1 MGSGTSNGVPV
12 IGCACP
18 VCASTDERDKRM
30 RSSLYVKGD
39 NGERIVIDTG
49 PEFRLQALRA
59 GIRYIDFVLMTHSH
73 ADHIHGLDDLRPL
86 SRIKPVRVYCSEH
99 SFNDIKERFA
109 YIWRKTQ
116 RGGGKPR
123 IDLQAVTTPF
133 SFENLTITPIPVKHG
148 NMDVFGWKI
157 RESYVP
163 PDGAADSVSDGKSFD
178 TPFVEAAYITDCNFI
193 SGESMDQL
201 KNISC
206 LIIGAP
212 RVTPHETHFS
222 FGEALA
228 MVKKIDSP
236 PLRQVFFTHLTDD
249 YLHTEICEYGETW
262 RKENNCPQITVLPA
276 FDGLEIPLTPLI
288 QVKGKK

>member
-1 MGSGTSNGVPV
+1 VCTS
-12 IGCACP
+12 A
-18 VCASTDERDKRM
+18 DERDKRM
-30 RSSLYVKGD
+30 RSSLYIKGD

-59 GIRYIDFVLMTHSH
+59 GIRHIDFVLLTHSH

-86 SRIKPVRVYCSEH
+86 SRIKPMSVYCNEH

-123 IDLQAVTTPF
+123 IDLQAVTVPF

-157 RESYVP
+157 RENSSGIP
-163 PDGAADSVSDGKSFD
+163 S
-178 TPFVEAAYITDCNFI
+178 VEAAYITDCNFI
-193 SGESMDQL
+193 SDASIDLL

-212 RVTPHETHFS
+212 RVMPHETHFS
-222 FGEALA
+222 FGEALE

-236 PLRQVFFTHLTDD
+236 LLRQVFFTHLTHD
-249 YLHTEICEYGETW
+249 YLHTEICEYGENW
-262 RKENNCPQITVLPA
+262 RRENNCPQITVLPA
-276 FDGLEIPLTPLI
+276 FDGLEIPLSI
-288 QVKGKK
+288 S